1 MKRKVPRKVKDRAKT
16 LARPLHTRPKAMQ
29 KLQLS
34 KALHAEHVAQT
45 KALHNRNEY
54 ERLSSLIHSVN
65 PALQGSLLKE
75 RSKLL

>member
-1 MKRKVPRKVKDRAKT
+1 MKRKLTQKMKDRAKT
-16 LARPLHTRPKAMQ
+16 LARPLHTRPKALQ

-45 KALHNRNEY
+45 RALHNRNEY

-65 PALQGSLLKE
+65 PGLQGSLLKE
-75 RSKLL
+75 RSKLF